1 MPVAAFYKKNLRCQT
16 TNGVE
21 PLTKN
26 LAVSQLGP
34 LATVIC
40 ICHNHEGYVVEALQS
55 VIEQCYTN
63 IELIVIDNGSTD
75 LSVERIHEFVEKH
88 PTVRFIRNLTN
99 QGLNRAF
106 NQGLALAR
114 GQYIIDLSADDV
126 LLPYRVARQVS
137 ALEQLPNSYGV
148 VFSNA
153 AYVDANGRETGYHYP
168 IDLNGRAWSVVPV
181 GDVFIPVLAS
191 YFICT
196 PTMLIR
202 REVLTE
208 LGGYDETLAYEDFDF
223 WVRSARRY
231 QYAYVDE
238 VLTHKR
244 QLAGSLSTQ
253 VTLSNNPLLAT
264 TLAVCRKAFALCHND
279 DERAALAIRLRACIR
294 KAFYAEQFDLA
305 MQFGTLHHQIAKPNA
320 LTRLVLRLSRL
331 RIRVNTIYRWYVRC
345 RTKQV

>member
-1 MPVAAFYKKNLRCQT
+1 MCHLAAD
-16 TNGVE
+16 E
-21 PLTKN
+21 PDPFTKN
-26 LAVSQLGP
+26 LSLST
-34 LATVIC
+34 LAPWVTVIC
-40 ICHNHEGYVVEALQS
+40 ICYNHQEYVIEALQS
-55 VIEQCYTN
+55 VIDQHYVN
-63 IELIVIDNGSTD
+63 IELIVIDNSSAD

-88 PTVRFIRNLTN
+88 PTVRFIRNRTN
-99 QGLNRAF
+99 LGLNRAF

-114 GQYIIDLSADDV
+114 GKYIIDLSTDDV
-126 LLPYRVARQVS
+126 LLPCRVAKQVS
-137 ALEQLPNSYGV
+137 ALEQLPNAYGV

-153 AYVDANGRETGYHYP
+153 AYIDANGRETGYHYP
-168 IDLNGRAWSVVPV
+168 IDPNGRAWSVVPV

-202 REVLTE
+202 REVLAE

-253 VTLSNNPLLAT
+253 ITLPNNLLLT
-264 TLAVCRKAFALCHND
+264 STLVVCRKALVLCGND
-279 DERAALAIRLRACIR
+279 NERAALADRLQACIR

-305 MQFGTLHHQIAKPNA
+305 MQFGSLLHQITQPSW
-320 LTRLVLRLSRL
+320 LTHFIIPLCYL
-331 RIRVNTIYRWYVRC
+331 RIRVNSIYRWYLRC